1 VTFVE
6 YLNILKKKTMGKAI
20 AKKIKGGRQKER
32 EDK

>member
-6 YLNILKKKTMGKAI
+6 YLNILKKKAMGKAI
-20 AKKIKGGRQKER
+20 TKQIKEGRQKER